1 MKNRV
6 LHVMQGD
13 KKFNLPLL
21 EFILYDLKLDNH
33 KFLIFDC
40 DRNYKIPRHKNIIT
54 LSEPVVNNFFI
65 NLFKFYKHIISANVI
80 FAHSAQLSYFFVF
93 FPWKFKYVIW
103 PIWGG
108 NDLPSYDKPLTAR
121 AIVKNKID
129 NFFKRNIRFHA
140 SHIEEDS
147 IYANKVLST
156 KATLIFSPVYLSNV
170 SNRLKR
176 SEDFLYKN
184 GFTQKCVLV
193 GNSTDPSNNHFSAFE
208 KLYLSG
214 LNPLNVIS
222 ILSYGDFD
230 DYKNNVIKNG
240 IELFG
245 SAFKPI
251 THFMRLNDY
260 LNLLD
265 EVDFAIFNHD
275 RQEGMGVT
283 IQLLSLGKPVFFN
296 PRSPA
301 YCSFVRRGYKV
312 FSIDDLQLF
321 KQILGLDLG
330 VNRDL
335 LKVEYNL
342 DCLKSFYKNI

>member
-1 MKNRV
+1 
-6 LHVMQGD
+6 
-13 KKFNLPLL
+13 
-21 EFILYDLKLDNH
+21 
-33 KFLIFDC
+33 
-40 DRNYKIPRHKNIIT
+40 
-54 LSEPVVNNFFI
+54 
-65 NLFKFYKHIISANVI
+65 
-80 FAHSAQLSYFFVF
+80 
-93 FPWKFKYVIW
+93 
-103 PIWGG
+103 
-108 NDLPSYDKPLTAR
+108 
-121 AIVKNKID
+121 
-129 NFFKRNIRFHA
+129 
-140 SHIEEDS
+140 
-147 IYANKVLST
+147 
-156 KATLIFSPVYLSNV
+156 LIFSPVYLSNV

-283 IQLLSLGKPVFFN
+283 IQLLSVGKPVFFN

-321 KQILGLDLG
+321 KQILVHFCLFSIQQGKFVWNKWLLSFINKYMQIKILD
-330 VNRDL
+330 
-335 LKVEYNL
+335 
-342 DCLKSFYKNI
+342 YKA

>member
-21 EFILYDLKLDNH
+21 EYILYDLKLDNH

-40 DRNYKIPRHKNIIT
+40 DRNYKISRNKNIII
-54 LSEPVVNNFFI
+54 LSEPVFENFFI
-65 NLFKFYKHIISANVI
+65 NLFKFYKQIISANVI

-93 FPWKFKYVIW
+93 FPWKFKCIIW

-108 NDLPSYDKPLTAR
+108 NDLPSENKLTTAR
-121 AIVKNKID
+121 GIIKNKID
-129 NFFKRNIRFHA
+129 NFFKRNVRFHA
-140 SHIEEDS
+140 THIEEDS
-147 IYANKVLST
+147 IYANKVLSSNA
-156 KATLIFSPVYLSNV
+156 KFIFSPIYLSNV
-170 SNRLKR
+170 TIRLKT
-176 SEDFLYKN
+176 SENFLLKN
-184 GFTQKCVLV
+184 GFKQKCVLV
-193 GNSTDPSNNHFSAFE
+193 GNSNDPSNNHFSAFE
-208 KLYLSG
+208 KLSLSG
-214 LNPLNVIS
+214 LNPINVIS
-222 ILSYGDFD
+222 ILSYGNFE
-230 DYKNNVIKNG
+230 DYKINVIRKG

-251 THFMRLNDY
+251 THFMKLNEY
-260 LNLLD
+260 LDLLD

-275 RQEGMGVT
+275 RQEGMGVA

-312 FSIDDLQLF
+312 FSIDDLQIF
-321 KQILGLDLG
+321 KQILVLDLSL
-330 VNRDL
+330 NRDL

-342 DCLKSFYKNI
+342 DCLNSFYRNI